1 MPEMNIENFTT
12 PRSNLPN
19 TYTDVTPREIDFV
32 TRFGKNWEALRRIM
46 GIMRPIRKA
55 PGSTLISYQTTVTLA
70 DGDVPAGA
78 LIPYSKVEITQTY
91 KEDISIEKY
100 AHAVPIE
107 DVAKYGAEV
116 AIQKSDEE
124 FQSELQMK
132 ILTDFYAFLNTGTLT
147 SNAATWQK
155 ALAKA
160 KGDVLNKFATMRKT
174 VTEVIGFANLN
185 DAYEYLG
192 EASITVQT
200 AFGVNYVENFLGYR
214 TLFLCPDVDIARN
227 KVIAVPAQNIDLYYI
242 DPSDSEF
249 ARLGLRY
256 AVAGQTNLIGFA
268 TEGKYDTATG
278 ASYALM
284 GTKLWAEFLDGIA
297 IVTVDANPLDAPTVG
312 PVDGS
317 VTEPW
322 GGRRADSFQSDV
334 AVANGKITGTL
345 TFVEGGLAPSGYLSG
360 DGYFIYLKMTDID
373 DGANSLLVGLEP
385 SAGSGLQEAINDP
398 DKTIVAKV
406 ANNDQKFVTIIKNTE
421 SGKQTRTEYVL
432 DLTFAPADN
441 DDDNEGV

>member
-1 MPEMNIENFTT
+1 MADMNIENFTT

-19 TYTDVTPREIDFV
+19 VYTDVTPREIDFV

-46 GIMRPIRKA
+46 DIMRPIRKA
-55 PGSTLISYQTTVTLA
+55 PGSTLVSYQTTVELA

-78 LIPYSKVEITQTY
+78 VIPYSKVTTKQTY
-91 KEDISIEKY
+91 KDDIEISKY

-107 DVAKYGAEV
+107 DVAKYGAEI

-132 ILTDFYAFLNTGTLT
+132 VLTDFYTFLKTGTLT
-147 SNAATWQK
+147 SNVSTWQK

-160 KGDVLNKFATMRKT
+160 KGDVLSKFATMRKT
-174 VTEVIGFANLN
+174 VTEVVGFANLN
-185 DAYEYLG
+185 DAYTYLG
-192 EASITVQT
+192 EANITVQT

-214 TLFLCPDVDIARN
+214 TLFLCPDVDIPQG
-227 KVIAVPAQNIDLYYI
+227 KVIALPVQNIDLYYI

-278 ASYALM
+278 ASYAIM
-284 GTKLWAEFLDGIA
+284 GLKLWAEYLDGIA
-297 IVTVDANPLDAPTVG
+297 VVTVNANPLDAPTVS

-334 AVANGKITGTL
+334 SVANGKITGEL

-360 DGYFIYLKMTDID
+360 DGYFIYLKLTDID
-373 DGANSLLVGLEP
+373 ASADSLLIGLEP
-385 SAGSGLQEAINDP
+385 SAGSGLQEAIEDP

-406 ANNDQKFVTIIKNTE
+406 ASNEQKFITIIKNTE
-421 SGKQTRTEYVL
+421 AGKQTRTEYAL
-432 DLTFAPADN
+432 ELTFVNGN
-441 DDDNEGV
+441 DEDTEGA